1 MLVNSIQL
9 TNLSRDWK
17 KGEEIGYFTFGS
29 TVVLLFEK
37 NAFHVDSSIIAGSR
51 VRVGEKIGS
60 ML

>member
-1 MLVNSIQL
+1 MLVNSIQM
-9 TNLSRDWK
+9 TNQSRDWK

-37 NAFHVDSSIIAGSR
+37 NAFQMDSAIIAGSR